1 MNPASR
7 ISYLASRIPYL
18 VSQISHPASRIPYLL
33 SRIPHLVSRISI
45 LIVFTPASAYAH
57 VQQGEA
63 AGFLTGFLH
72 PISGL
77 DHVLAMVAVG
87 LWGAQLGAPAIWVL
101 PVAFPVVMAMGGML
115 GLMGV
120 PVPGIE
126 YGIAASAIL
135 LGAAV
140 MFEVR
145 ASLVVTALMV
155 GVFAIFHGHAHGTE
169 LPPGQSALLYSMG
182 FVIATGCLHAMGIGI
197 GTVHRWTWGQKLLRT
212 AGAVVAMGGVFF
224 MWRAIS

>member
-1 MNPASR
+1 MRTAQQHWWAHA
-7 ISYLASRIPYL
+7 IAVLI
-18 VSQISHPASRIPYLL
+18 
-33 SRIPHLVSRISI
+33 I
-45 LIVFTPASAYAH
+45 LWMPNALAH
-57 VQQGEA
+57 VQKGEA
-63 AGFLTGFLH
+63 AGLLIGFLH

-101 PVAFPVVMAMGGML
+101 PLAFPLVMAMGGML
-115 GLMGV
+115 GFMGV

-140 MFEVR
+140 AFEVR
-145 ASLVVTALMV
+145 APIVIAALLV
-155 GVFAIFHGHAHGTE
+155 GFFAVFHGHAHGTE

-182 FVIATGCLHAMGIGI
+182 FVVATGCLHAVGIGI
-197 GTVHRWTWGQKLLRT
+197 GVVHRWTWGQRLLRA
-212 AGAVVAMGGVFF
+212 AGAAVAVGGVFF
-224 MWRAIS
+224 MWKAVG